1 MRNER
6 HLFSGG
12 NTCQGFYH
20 FYPTMAGEKV
30 NRKIILKGGP
40 GTGKSSFMR
49 EISKTFADRG
59 YDLEYHWCSS
69 DPDSLDG
76 LVIGN
81 NLFCLLD
88 GTRPHVADPHYPG
101 AVDEIINLGR
111 FWEQKKIQKN
121 RTSIINLTNTIS
133 AYFQLAYLRLQESG
147 AAWQEME
154 FYARQLM
161 HWPSVNKNI
170 LALGQDFLSTGKYS
184 EFKPRHIFAAAITP
198 AGIITRHE
206 SLIDA
211 DYDVYAVSGRP
222 GSGMQK
228 LFSHVLQ
235 QIELNSLDA
244 EIFHNPFIPADID
257 FILFPS
263 SQSVLIDI
271 SAHIVDYAA
280 TLTGKFKRKLDF
292 DLLTLKGID
301 NEMNFL
307 AAQKRCR
314 AGINAAIGFLAQ
326 ARTWHDELEAFY
338 IPCMD
343 FIRLTEFRNRLCKEL
358 VDSAGIN

>member
-1 MRNER
+1 MRNEK

-30 NRKIILKGGP
+30 TRKIILKGGP

-49 EISKTFADRG
+49 EISKTFAARG

-76 LVIGN
+76 LVIGHD
-81 NLFCLLD
+81 LFCLLD
-88 GTRPHVADPHYPG
+88 GTRPHVVDPHYPG

-111 FWEQKKIQKN
+111 FWEQKKIQES
-121 RTSIINLTNTIS
+121 RTAIINLTNTIS
-133 AYFQLAYLRLQESG
+133 DYFQLAYLRLQESG
-147 AAWQEME
+147 IAWQEME
-154 FYARQLM
+154 FYTRQLM

-170 LALGQDFLSTGKYS
+170 SALGQDFLSAGKYS

-198 AGIITRHE
+198 AGVITRHD
-206 SLIDA
+206 SLIDV

-222 GSGMQK
+222 GSGVQK
-228 LFSHVLQ
+228 LFSYVLQ

-263 SQSVLIDI
+263 SSSVLIDI

-280 TLTGKFKRKLDF
+280 FLTGRFKRKLDF
-292 DLLTLKGID
+292 DSLTLKGIEHEED
-301 NEMNFL
+301 FL
-307 AAQKRCR
+307 AAQKRCQT
-314 AGINAAIGFLAQ
+314 GIAAAIGFLAQ
-326 ARTWHDELEAFY
+326 ARAGHDELEAFY

-343 FIRLTEFRNRLCKEL
+343 FARLSIFRDNLINQL
-358 VDSAGIN
+358 VESLK